1 MSSHRGT
8 TCLAISLLAVLWACL
23 ASPVAARPSGGAEM
37 LVLYDPSVPE
47 TPESIVFDRHDN
59 AYITLALTGEVRKVS
74 RDLSQTTVAEL
85 PIEAPCGTVPT
96 LALGLA
102 IDRRDRLYVAIGACD
117 PANQGIWR
125 IDTRSGE
132 MEHIVQPPAQTV
144 FAGLDIRGRY
154 IYAADT
160 FDGMIWRAPKSGGAP
175 EIWIDDPLL
184 DANEEAHFPGP
195 NGLEVFRG
203 EVYVA
208 NSSTGHIIAIPIL
221 PSGSAGPARIYA
233 TLPDGQACDEFTFD
247 VRGNLYCATSFFN
260 TVVRIDRDGTSEI
273 LLTGDDLL
281 DGPTSLAFGR
291 RGSNRRN
298 LYITNAAYPFFTDT
312 FRPSLMRTRVSV
324 PGAP

>member
-1 MSSHRGT
+1 MSSHRGIVFV
-8 TCLAISLLAVLWACL
+8 CLTLWAAL
-23 ASPVAARPSGGAEM
+23 AAGSSPGNASPPGGAEM
-37 LVLYDPSVPE
+37 LILYDASSLE
-47 TPESIVFDRHDN
+47 TPESIVFDRRDN
-59 AYITLALTGEVRKVS
+59 AYITLALTGEVRKIS
-74 RDLSQTTVAEL
+74 PDLSQSTVAVL

-96 LALGLA
+96 LILGLA
-102 IDRRDRLYVAIGACD
+102 IDRRDRVYVAVNACN

-125 IDTRSGE
+125 IDTRHGGV
-132 MEHIVQPPAQTV
+132 EHIVQPPAQTV
-144 FAGLDIRGRY
+144 FAGLDVRGRY
-154 IYAADT
+154 LYAADT
-160 FDGMIWRAPKSGGAP
+160 FDGMVWRAQKQGGIP

-221 PSGSAGPARIYA
+221 PGGAAGPARIYA

-247 VRGNLYCATSFFN
+247 VRGSLYCATSFFN
-260 TVVRIDRDGTSEI
+260 TIVRIDRDGTSEV
-273 LLTGDDLL
+273 LLTEDDLL
-281 DGPTSLAFGR
+281 DGPTSVAFGR
-291 RGSNRRN
+291 RGSNRKN
-298 LYITNAAYPFFTDT
+298 LYITNAAYPFFSET